1 MGETTLFNGLVL
13 PTAWNIDD
21 TSQFVSIDSSGLKVN
36 YTDPNDYK
44 TVVIRANNPIP
55 SQCGLFYFE
64 IEIINE
70 GKNGIIGIGYCTKQN
85 KHKRL
90 HAWKYVEDE
99 ENKENKSWGCA
110 YHGDDGYFFCSGS
123 GKPYGPKYTA
133 GDTIGCYLNFRN
145 DDKMIFYT
153 KNGINLGIVCYL
165 PNNLDGL
172 KNNLY
177 PCIELRSQ
185 DSSVEANFGRK
196 KFKYLTMTNDD
207 IGKELWEACW
217 INSKT
222 FDQYVDELKNKSN
235 DTLSLTSLGKAYL
248 IIGKYEEA
256 YAVSTRLLEIE
267 SKKNCSFN

>member
-1 MGETTLFNGLVL
+1 MEETTLFNGLIL

-21 TSQFVSIDSSGLKVN
+21 KSQFVSIDSSGLKVN
-36 YTDPNDYK
+36 YTDLNDYK

-70 GKNGIIGIGYCTKQN
+70 GKNGIIGVGYCTKQSN
-85 KHKRL
+85 ISDFMPGNRRR
-90 HAWKYVEDE
+90 YVEDK

-123 GKPYGPKYTA
+123 GKPYGPTYTV

-145 DDKMIFYT
+145 DDKMIFYN

-165 PNNLDGL
+165 PNNLDNL

-177 PCIELRSQ
+177 PCIGLKSQ
-185 DSSVEANFGRK
+185 GAFAEANFGHK
-196 KFKYLTMTNDD
+196 KFKYL
-207 IGKELWEACW
+207 
-217 INSKT
+217 SKFYLT
-222 FDQYVDELKNKSN
+222 LNFGALLKFTIKMIMFIY
-235 DTLSLTSLGKAYL
+235 G
-248 IIGKYEEA
+248 
-256 YAVSTRLLEIE
+256 
-267 SKKNCSFN
+267 